1 MSTLTAP
8 SQWFRVL
15 LARGDFFRPE
25 EKTFIWFL
33 LENTILLINHF
44 MLLKSEKYCF
54 ESLEINGLI
63 YTMLTFRF
71 TPVCCRFVIVIESAA
86 VVL

>member
-1 MSTLTAP
+1 
-8 SQWFRVL
+8 
-15 LARGDFFRPE
+15 
-25 EKTFIWFL
+25 
-33 LENTILLINHF
+33 
-44 MLLKSEKYCF
+44 MLLKSEKYCY

-86 VVL
+86 VVLWAFCLKSGGCVDLMA

>member
-1 MSTLTAP
+1 
-8 SQWFRVL
+8 
-15 LARGDFFRPE
+15 
-25 EKTFIWFL
+25 
-33 LENTILLINHF
+33 
-44 MLLKSEKYCF
+44 MLLKSEKYCY